1 MGAKTCPTFGSRWVS
16 EHVDPVGKGFGL
28 GDQKPNNFTNQIRP
42 PFRLE
47 WIDLAVGVL
56 LQKWPRHFRCLEAH
70 CGKEYW
76 VSELWFHAL
85 SVVIWWDFSWV
96 VAPNHIRRCVSFE
109 DTMDRIRRLVRC
121 VVQKG
126 LQIWTCL
133 AMWCALWLL
142 RIGMLSNCRLHFCHH
157 FFFFCKPS
165 MNACYILLLSV
176 GSPVG
181 RGFFVN
187 NNLASNNQLVAH
199 FLAKKPRHFYFSR
212 PVSSCF

>member
-1 MGAKTCPTFGSRWVS
+1 MVS
-16 EHVDPVGKGFGL
+16 ENVDLLGKVFFL
-28 GDQKPNNFTNQIRP
+28 GVRWQKPNIWHIKFWP

-47 WIDLAVGVL
+47 WIYLAVGIL
-56 LQKWPRHFRCLEAH
+56 LRKWPRHFRCLEAH

-121 VVQKG
+121 VVEKG
-126 LQIWTCL
+126 LRIWTCL

-157 FFFFCKPS
+157 FFFF
-165 MNACYILLLSV
+165 LLQTFNECLLHFA
-176 GSPVG
+176 PKCW
-181 RGFFVN
+181 F
-187 NNLASNNQLVAH
+187 ASREGVFRQQQSGIKQPTCCPLL
-199 FLAKKPRHFYFSR
+199 FLAKEPRHFYFSR